1 MNDLQYC
8 QHEGEYSWWE
18 YDARGIPLCMV
29 CDRCEDAK
37 LSKYR
42 DDVLTDANYW
52 AEEDIG

>member
-1 MNDLQYC
+1 MSNLQYC

-18 YDARGIPLCMV
+18 YDARGIPLCKV

-52 AEEDIG
+52 AEEAVG